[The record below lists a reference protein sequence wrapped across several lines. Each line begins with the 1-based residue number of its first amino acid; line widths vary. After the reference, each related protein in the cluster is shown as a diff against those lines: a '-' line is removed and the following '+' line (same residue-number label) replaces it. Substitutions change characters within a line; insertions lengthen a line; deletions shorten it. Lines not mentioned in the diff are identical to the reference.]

1 MKKSLALLLPLLAGS
16 FASQA
21 QNTGRF
27 RIGVK
32 AGATYANLAGD
43 EVQQI
48 TGPNYDTDLDDRKLG
63 FNAGL
68 AFTIPV
74 SSDGFFAFAPEV
86 LVNRKGYQIQAK
98 QKSNLPSG
106 VNKREVDTKR
116 VLTYIEVP
124 LLAKVNV
131 GGLFFELGPQVGY
144 LARSSRDTETTT
156 KYSDGRKDESLTDE
170 SDAKKDLA
178 SFDIG
183 GVAGIGYQTPSGLSL
198 GLRYNRGFNSLI
210 DTKNIQSEPKAF
222 NDAFMLQLG
231 YLLPF
236 GK

>member
-1 MKKSLALLLPLLAGS
+1 MKKSVFLSLALLSAATITHAQDAG
-16 FASQA
+16 
-21 QNTGRF
+21 GF
-27 RIGVK
+27 RIGIK

-43 EVQQI
+43 DVQQL
-48 TGPNYDTDLDDRKLG
+48 TGPNYETDLSDRKLG

-74 SSDGFFAFAPEV
+74 SSDGFFSFAPEI
-86 LVNRKGYQIQAK
+86 LVNRKGYQIQQK

-106 VNKREVDTKR
+106 VEKLEIDTKR
-116 VLTYIEVP
+116 DLTYIDVP
-124 LLAKVNV
+124 LLAKINA

-144 LARSSRDTETTT
+144 LARSSQETQTTT
-156 KYSDGRKDESLTDE
+156 KRTGGANEESTTNE
-170 SDAKKDLA
+170 SDSKSDLA

-183 GVAGIGYQTPSGLSL
+183 AIAGVGYQTEGGLSIN
-198 GLRYNRGFNSLI
+198 LRYNRGFNSLI
-210 DTKNIQSEPKAF
+210 DTKDIDNEPKAF

-231 YLLPF
+231 YLLPL